1 MKLELDEYAHLKSW
15 LHQWEPR
22 YKLIGLMTVMFAF
35 AFVETLQ
42 LIPFMVAVTSL
53 LYALSR
59 LPLIFWSTRIRYP
72 GLFLF
77 GFVAL
82 LPFVSGQTVIWNWG
96 ILTLRQEGV
105 MAVILITS
113 RFLSIITV
121 SLILFGTTP
130 FLTLVKAMRS
140 LGLPAILADML
151 LLSYRYLFEIAGSL
165 TQMRR
170 SMRLRGFQSRRKQR
184 RLLPH
189 WQDLNRLA
197 SLAGTLLVRSYE
209 QAERIYKA
217 MRLRGY
223 GYQPPQH
230 QQNSITPS
238 QSVAKAR
245 VAHPWSVVGLML
257 SLVVAISFVV
267 AEVVQ

>member
-1 MKLELDEYAHLKSW
+1 MA
-15 LHQWEPR
+15 
-22 YKLIGLMTVMFAF
+22 IMFAF

-42 LIPFMVAVTSL
+42 LIPFMLAVTGL

-59 LPLIFWSTRIRYP
+59 LPLTFWSTRIRYP
-72 GLFLF
+72 GLFLL
-77 GFVAL
+77 GVVAL
-82 LPFVSGQTVIWNWG
+82 LPFMSGQTVIWSWG
-96 ILTLRQEGV
+96 LLTLRQEGV
-105 MAVILITS
+105 MAVILIAS

-130 FLTLVKAMRS
+130 FLTIVKTMRS
-140 LGLPAILADML
+140 LGLPPILADML
-151 LLSYRYLFEIAGSL
+151 LLSYRYLFEIAESL

-170 SMRLRGFQSRRKQR
+170 SMRLRGFQSQRKQR
-184 RLLPH
+184 WLVPH
-189 WQDLNRLA
+189 WQDLNRFA
-197 SLAGTLLVRSYE
+197 SLTGTLLVRSYE

-223 GYQPPQH
+223 GYQSPQ
-230 QQNSITPS
+230 QQNFIPPA

-245 VAHPWSVVGLML
+245 FAHPWSVVGLVL

-267 AEVVQ
+267 TEVIL

>member
-1 MKLELDEYAHLKSW
+1 MRLELDEYAHLKSW

-22 YKLIGLMTVMFAF
+22 CKLIGLMAIMFAF

-42 LIPFMVAVTSL
+42 LIPFMLAVTGL

-59 LPLIFWSTRIRYP
+59 LPLTFWSTRIRYP
-72 GLFLF
+72 GLFLL
-77 GFVAL
+77 GVVAL
-82 LPFVSGQTVIWNWG
+82 LPFMSGQTVIWNWG
-96 ILTLRQEGV
+96 LLTLRQEGV
-105 MAVILITS
+105 MAVILIAS

-130 FLTLVKAMRS
+130 FLTIVKTMRS
-140 LGLPAILADML
+140 LGLPTILADML
-151 LLSYRYLFEIAGSL
+151 LLSYRYLFEIAERL

-170 SMRLRGFQSRRKQR
+170 SMRLRGFQSQRKQR
-184 RLLPH
+184 WLFPH
-189 WQDLNRLA
+189 WQDLNRFA
-197 SLAGTLLVRSYE
+197 SSTGTLLVRSYE

-223 GYQPPQH
+223 GNQSPQ
-230 QQNSITPS
+230 QQNFIPPA

-245 VAHPWSVVGLML
+245 FAHPWSVVGLVL

-267 AEVVQ
+267 TEVIL

>member
-22 YKLIGLMTVMFAF
+22 CKLIGLMALIVAF
-35 AFVETLQ
+35 ALIDNFQ
-42 LIPFMVAVTSL
+42 LIPFMLAVTGL

-59 LPLIFWSTRIRYP
+59 LPLSFWSTRIRYP

-77 GFVAL
+77 GVVAL
-82 LPFVSGQTVIWNWG
+82 LPFVSGQTILWNWG
-96 ILTLRQEGV
+96 VLTLRQEGM
-105 MAVILITS
+105 MAVVLIVS
-113 RFLSIITV
+113 RFLSIITIG
-121 SLILFGTTP
+121 LILFGTTP
-130 FLTLVKAMRS
+130 FLTMVRAMRS

-151 LLSYRYLFEIAGSL
+151 LLSYRYLFEIAASL
-165 TQMRR
+165 TQMKR
-170 SMRLRGFQSRRKQR
+170 SMRLRGFQSQRKSR
-184 RLLPH
+184 WFVPN

-223 GYQPPQH
+223 G
-230 QQNSITPS
+230 QQSPS
-238 QSVAKAR
+238 
-245 VAHPWSVVGLML
+245 MT
-257 SLVVAISFVV
+257 
-267 AEVVQ
+267 